1 MRGLSRRGNPVED
14 MRIIELFKRRDELAI
29 SETRRK
35 YGPYCNKI
43 ALNLLGSI
51 EDAEECVSDAL
62 FAAWRQIP
70 PLIPRSLRAFLGRVT
85 RNLSVSRY
93 RSGRASKRSCG
104 MDSMLSELA
113 DCLPDGSSIDD
124 QVDSRALTGIITR
137 WLDGLP
143 PRDKELFVRRYWFC
157 DSLGE
162 IAAEMEEA
170 PGALAQRTYQL
181 RKSLKNC
188 LEKEGYTI

>member
-1 MRGLSRRGNPVED
+1 MED

-43 ALNLLGSI
+43 ALNLLGSR

-70 PLIPRSLRAFLGRVT
+70 PLIPSSLRAFLGRVT

-137 WLDGLP
+137 WLDSLP

>member
-1 MRGLSRRGNPVED
+1 MD
-14 MRIIELFKRRDELAI
+14 DKRIISLFFRRDEQAI

-43 ALNLLGSI
+43 AVNLLGSK

-62 FAAWRQIP
+62 FAAWRRIP
-70 PLIPRSLRAFLGRVT
+70 PLIPQSLRLFLGRIT

-93 RSGRASKRSCG
+93 RARSAVKRSCG
-104 MDSMLSELA
+104 MDDMLAELS
-113 DCLPDGSSIDD
+113 DCLPDGNSLED
-124 QVDSRALTGIITR
+124 QVDSRALAGIITR

-143 PRDKELFVRRYWFC
+143 PRDRELFVLRYWFC
-157 DSLGE
+157 DSLTD
-162 IAAEMEEA
+162 IAAQVEETPA
-170 PGALAQRTYQL
+170 VLAQRTYQL
-181 RKSLKNC
+181 RRSLKQC

>member
-1 MRGLSRRGNPVED
+1 MDD
-14 MRIIELFKRRDELAI
+14 MRIIELYKRRDELAI

-43 ALNLLGSI
+43 ALNLLGSR

-93 RSGRASKRSCG
+93 RSGTASKRSCG
-104 MDSMLSELA
+104 MEDMLSELA
-113 DCLPDGSSIDD
+113 DCLPDGSSLED
-124 QVDSRALTGIITR
+124 QVDARALTNIITR
-137 WLDGLP
+137 WLDSLAA
-143 PRDKELFVRRYWFC
+143 RDRELFVRRYWFC
-157 DSLGE
+157 DSLSD
-162 IAAEMEEA
+162 IAAEMEETPA
-170 PGALAQRTYQL
+170 MLAQRTFGL
-181 RKSLKNC
+181 RKSLKNR

>member
-1 MRGLSRRGNPVED
+1 M
-14 MRIIELFKRRDELAI
+14 LF
-29 SETRRK
+29 
-35 YGPYCNKI
+35 
-43 ALNLLGSI
+43 
-51 EDAEECVSDAL
+51 
-62 FAAWRQIP
+62 
-70 PLIPRSLRAFLGRVT
+70 RS
-85 RNLSVSRY
+85 
-93 RSGRASKRSCG
+93 
-104 MDSMLSELA
+104 
-113 DCLPDGSSIDD
+113 LPDGSSIDD

-137 WLDGLP
+137 WLDSLP

>member
-1 MRGLSRRGNPVED
+1 MED
-14 MRIIELFKRRDELAI
+14 TRIIELFKRRDELAI

-43 ALNLLGSI
+43 ALNLLGSV

-93 RSGRASKRSCG
+93 RSERACRT
-104 MDSMLSELA
+104 A
-113 DCLPDGSSIDD
+113 
-124 QVDSRALTGIITR
+124 AL
-137 WLDGLP
+137 
-143 PRDKELFVRRYWFC
+143 
-157 DSLGE
+157 
-162 IAAEMEEA
+162 
-170 PGALAQRTYQL
+170 
-181 RKSLKNC
+181 
-188 LEKEGYTI
+188 